1 MSLEEEAERKA
12 GWLLKLFF
20 IGTAALVAF
29 EFFPYMGMALNSID
43 IFHV

>member
-12 GWLLKLFF
+12 GWLLKIFF